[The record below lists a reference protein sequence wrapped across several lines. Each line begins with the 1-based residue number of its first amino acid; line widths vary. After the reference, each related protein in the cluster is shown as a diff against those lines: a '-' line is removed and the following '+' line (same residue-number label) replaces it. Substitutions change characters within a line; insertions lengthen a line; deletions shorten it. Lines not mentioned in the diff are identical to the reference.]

1 MSSKENGPNWLK
13 NVFLARYE
21 AGIFF
26 WWILMVLCN
35 KHVNR
40 ISKGEQK
47 LTYSPCNC
55 APSDAN
61 CPCVQPDYRGA
72 KTSHDEHAS
81 STEGIGMAFGSWFA
95 EMPKFHRWP
104 VRKPPLSP
112 IFFALP
118 CRSLQI
124 LTAYQSEWIRMVIAF
139 QSIARHTAIGF
150 TPSTPRS
157 ESPKFPPA
165 IRSKYEASGRLG
177 VLGTGCN
184 GSSHPLQ
191 FLVQEY
197 LSNTQYVDCTRYY
210 MIVSYCTS
218 THPMQRPFSGYNSGT
233 WSDPTV
239 GHPHPRHSVSS
250 TELAVVPHGATR
262 ES

>member
-61 CPCVQPDYRGA
+61 CPCVQPDYSGA

-139 QSIARHTAIGF
+139 QSIARHTAIHCPPHSNRIHSIHTSQWVTKVPPGNPIQIRGF
-150 TPSTPRS
+150 GPAWRVGYRLQWLKSPTTVFGARVSEQHPDTPSMLIAHDITWLYHIVRVPIQCSDLFQATTLELGRIPRLGI
-157 ESPKFPPA
+157 PIRD
-165 IRSKYEASGRLG
+165 IRSA
-177 VLGTGCN
+177 
-184 GSSHPLQ
+184 
-191 FLVQEY
+191 
-197 LSNTQYVDCTRYY
+197 
-210 MIVSYCTS
+210 
-218 THPMQRPFSGYNSGT
+218 RPS
-233 WSDPTV
+233 
-239 GHPHPRHSVSS
+239 
-250 TELAVVPHGATR
+250 
-262 ES
+262 

>member
-1 MSSKENGPNWLK
+1 MSSKENGPNWLQ

-61 CPCVQPDYRGA
+61 CPCVQPDYSGA

-104 VRKPPLSP
+104 VRKPPLADPYS
-112 IFFALP
+112 LP
-118 CRSLQI
+118 
-124 LTAYQSEWIRMVIAF
+124 IRMDQNGHSLPIHWPPH
-139 QSIARHTAIGF
+139 SNRIHPIHTSQWVTKVPPGNPIQVRGF
-150 TPSTPRS
+150 GPAWRVGYRLQWLKSPTTVCGAKVSEQHPDTPSMLIAHDITWLYHIVRVPIQCSDLFQATTLELGRIPRLGI
-157 ESPKFPPA
+157 PIRD
-165 IRSKYEASGRLG
+165 IRSA
-177 VLGTGCN
+177 
-184 GSSHPLQ
+184 
-191 FLVQEY
+191 
-197 LSNTQYVDCTRYY
+197 
-210 MIVSYCTS
+210 
-218 THPMQRPFSGYNSGT
+218 RPS
-233 WSDPTV
+233 
-239 GHPHPRHSVSS
+239 
-250 TELAVVPHGATR
+250 
-262 ES
+262 